1 MPLWQWIVDLVVVL
15 LVLLV
20 VCGCALVIRRRMIS
34 RNGGTFELSIR
45 ARSAQTGRGW
55 VLGLGRYSGEQ
66 LQWFRI
72 FSLAPGPR
80 RSWHR
85 SELSYSGRRQPAESE
100 QMALYADHVIVMVA
114 TPDGRIEMAMNSAS
128 LMGFQSWLESAPPG
142 ADWTRRRPQL

>member
-55 VLGLGRYSGEQ
+55 VLGLGRYSGERP
-66 LQWFRI
+66 QWFRI
-72 FSLAPGPR
+72 FPLCPGPR
-80 RSWHR
+80 RSVPR
-85 SELSYSGRRQPAESE
+85 SELGYSGRRRS
-100 QMALYADHVIVMVA
+100 D
-114 TPDGRIEMAMNSAS
+114 D
-128 LMGFQSWLESAPPG
+128 
-142 ADWTRRRPQL
+142 RR